1 MDGALVD
8 SFTGLS
14 IWIQVVVVL
23 LCSVLAARV
32 IKLVGSAALRR
43 SGLGK
48 SGYDR
53 IIIEEVHAPLYITV
67 FLAGVYVSTQ
77 LVDELLFEFYIT
89 STVVS
94 SILLIWAYAVTRVG
108 GRLITATNDT
118 RAGREIAPIF
128 RNVLTFFVVLGSFFV
143 LLSVWQ
149 VDITPLLASA
159 GVIGIVLGIAARD
172 TIGNFFAG
180 ISLYLDNTYKN
191 GDMIQLESGERG
203 TVIDMSIR
211 STTILTRDNIAITV
225 PNSVLNTTQVVNE
238 SAPVR
243 RRRVRLNVGVA
254 YGSNL
259 DTVEQALLDVADE
272 EALVLDSPKSVVRF
286 REFADSAIV
295 AQLQCFI
302 ENPALRGRVRH
313 RLIQRIDER
322 FRENDI
328 KIPFPQQEVT
338 FFEAGN
344 TIAFEHATDPT
355 EESAPI
361 TVDDMPERN

>member
-1 MDGALVD
+1 METALVE
-8 SFTGLS
+8 SFTGFS
-14 IWIQVVVVL
+14 ILIQVGLVL
-23 LCSVLAARV
+23 VCSILAAKI
-32 IKLVGSAALRR
+32 IKTLGSAALKR

-53 IIIEEVHAPLYITV
+53 IIIEEIHAPLYISV

-77 LVDELLFEFYIT
+77 LVEGLLFEFYIT
-89 STVVS
+89 NTVVS
-94 SILLIWAYAVTRVG
+94 AVLLLWAYAVTQVG
-108 GRLITATNDT
+108 GRLILTINDT
-118 RAGREIAPIF
+118 RAGREIGPLF
-128 RNVLTFFVVLGSFFV
+128 RNVLTFFVVLGSVFA
-143 LLSVWQ
+143 LLSVWRI
-149 VDITPLLASA
+149 DITPLLASA

-203 TVIDMSIR
+203 TVIDMTIR

-225 PNSVLNTTQVVNE
+225 PNSVLNSTQVVNE
-238 SAPVR
+238 SAPIR
-243 RRRVRLNVGVA
+243 RRRIRLNVGVA

-259 DTVEQALLDVADE
+259 DTVEEALLVVASE
-272 EALVLDSPKSVVRF
+272 EPLVLDSPNPVVRF
-286 REFADSAIV
+286 REFADSAIL
-295 AQLQCFI
+295 AQVQCFI
-302 ENPALRGRVRH
+302 DNPALRGRVRH
-313 RLIQRIDER
+313 RLIRRIDER
-322 FRENDI
+322 FHEDEI

-344 TIAFEHATDPT
+344 TISFEHATDPT
-355 EESAPI
+355 EESPPI